1 MQRELDEEKRNQ
13 TVLFEDRRRR
23 KGDRMQIRKMRIE
36 MDQLSDIS
44 EKELALNTKKFL
56 QQLEDMDKVTNANL
70 TKEVKDFMR
79 PDQKNKEQCLI
90 LIAETNDEILQKKLK
105 LLNSK
110 QFFDL
115 SKLMSTMHQQVAL
128 DQMIK
133 IKEIHLRFDQMKE
146 DATKFNKGTEL
157 EDALLKIQAQR
168 DLEVTFVDE
177 SIEKSLAERDS

>member
-1 MQRELDEEKRNQ
+1 
-13 TVLFEDRRRR
+13 
-23 KGDRMQIRKMRIE
+23 MRIE
-36 MDQLSDIS
+36 MDQLADIS

-56 QQLEDMDKVTNANL
+56 AQLEDMDKATNANL
-70 TKEVKDFMR
+70 TKEVKDFLR
-79 PDQKNKEQCLI
+79 PDQKNKEQALI
-90 LIAETNDEILQKKLK
+90 LISETNDEILQKKLK

-115 SKLMSTMHQQVAL
+115 SKLMSTNHQQAAL

-133 IKEIHLRFDQMKE
+133 IKEIHLRFDQMKD
-146 DATKFNKGTEL
+146 DAHRFNQGTEL

-177 SIEKSLAERDS
+177 SIEKYLVERESQVKLK